1 MSDGDFDQLMTAL
14 DPPMVIV
21 TAAHTHEHGGCLVGF
36 HAQSGLEPGN
46 ITVWLSKANHT
57 FRVAV
62 FAEHLAV
69 HFLTADDLELA
80 TAFGTRSGDDVD
92 KFADRSWQRGPGG
105 VPLLDECPNRIVGHK
120 MALLDTRSDHVCVVL
135 DPIETQHRSP
145 FRPLRLSDVVHLR
158 AGHEAE
164 ERPTPP
170 STRLR
175 DGAETGG

>member
-1 MSDGDFDQLMTAL
+1 MSQDDFDELMTAL

-69 HFLTADDLELA
+69 HFLTSDDLELA
-80 TAFGTRSGDDVD
+80 TAFGTTSGDDVD
-92 KFADRSWQRGPGG
+92 KFAVRRWQRGPGG
-105 VPLLDECPNRIVGHK
+105 VPLLEECPNRIVGRK

-135 DPIETQHRSP
+135 DPIETQHRPP
-145 FRPLRLSDVVHLR
+145 FHPLRLSDVVHLR

-170 STRLR
+170 STRAGHEAR
-175 DGAETGG
+175 SAG